1 MQIARMIEAWRVL
14 MDALGIEPTQR
25 LGCASR

>member
-1 MQIARMIEAWRVL
+1 MQAARMIEVRRVL
-14 MDALGIEPTQR
+14 RDAPGIEPTQR